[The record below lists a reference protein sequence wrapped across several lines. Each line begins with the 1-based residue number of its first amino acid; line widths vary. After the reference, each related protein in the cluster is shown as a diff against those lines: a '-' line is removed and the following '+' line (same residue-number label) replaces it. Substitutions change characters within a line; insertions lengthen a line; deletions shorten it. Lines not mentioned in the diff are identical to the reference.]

1 MVDVVV
7 GWICRQGA
15 GRQARLVGAGSSADR
30 QASTQHNNTT
40 PGGAQWSGVVVWWV
54 FAIWFEQGR
63 LMVAL
68 TNTSASK
75 DAALMLVS

>member
-1 MVDVVV
+1 MVDVGV

-15 GRQARLVGAGSSADR
+15 GRQDWWAQAVVQTDR
-30 QASTQHNNTT
+30 QAHSTTT
-40 PGGAQWSGVVVWWV
+40 PGGAEWRGVVVWWV
-54 FAIWFEQGR
+54 FAIWLEQGR
-63 LMVAL
+63 LTVAL